1 MAKVKEEG
9 GEKIKFEEALSKLEK
24 IVSQLEEGELALDE
38 SLRMFEEGIKL
49 SRLCSSKL
57 EEAEKKIEILM
68 KNKEGQLEKKPFSGE
83 GAAANSDDKELF

>member
-1 MAKVKEEG
+1 MAKVKEEAAD
-9 GEKIKFEEALSKLEK
+9 KLKFEDALERLEK

-38 SLRMFEEGIKL
+38 SLKIFEEGIKL

-68 KNKEGQLEKKPFSGE
+68 KSKEGQLEKKPFPAGTDKE
-83 GAAANSDDKELF
+83 QNDDKELF

>member
-1 MAKVKEEG
+1 MAKAKEEG

-49 SRLCSSKL
+49 SRLCSGKL

-68 KNKEGQLEKKPFSGE
+68 KNKEGQLEKKPFPGE
-83 GAAANSDDKELF
+83 GTDAKTDDKELF